1 MATEGDRGGL
11 GLLWAGRLWLPVIA
25 TVVALALLAAG
36 AVQWRQYQLLSQ
48 AVGYEDDYLQ
58 INMQRLEGE
67 YLRLR
72 LHWQHAQHDLSST
85 ADLQLAYDIFVSR
98 TDLLTL
104 PRTRGLLPNH
114 DDLDAAQRLLDAFI
128 AKADAVLGPKPSA
141 ALTADALDALEP
153 ELDTLDA
160 PLRALSLDA
169 THFMSMQ
176 VAQRNDVVRQHTVVG
191 AALTALLSLSTIGL
205 TAALVRQLRQAHR
218 RRRELEQMAATL
230 QEARTNAESASRA
243 KSAFLANMSHEI
255 RTPFHGLLG
264 MLSLLKDT
272 PLDGRQREHVNTSV
286 DSANHLLSILNDIL
300 DVSKLES
307 GSLQLAAEPT
317 DLQRLV
323 SEVDMLMRPA
333 ATVRNLGFRVRVAP
347 DVPPWAQMD
356 ATRCKQVLF
365 NLLSNAVKFTPKG
378 SVALDV
384 GVSEDA
390 SMLRFVVTDT
400 GVGIDAAAQRHL
412 FRRFSQGDD
421 SVSRRFGGSG
431 LGLEIS
437 RNLAR
442 MMGGDIEV
450 ESTPGAGAVFT
461 FTMRLE
467 TAPAPAREAPAAVA
481 PLDAD
486 APAQQPLRVL
496 VVDDLE
502 VNCVYL
508 EAVLERLGHD
518 AEFAPNGV
526 VAVEAVS
533 ARHFDVV
540 LMDLHMPEMDGI
552 VATQRIRAL
561 PGAAARVPIV
571 AVTADAFEETRQ
583 RCLHAGMN
591 DFLAKPVGI
600 DDVKRTL
607 AKLPRR
613 ATAGGDT
620 AAVAPVSSSASAS
633 APVPV
638 TARDAMPAR
647 DDDVLD
653 RATLDSL
660 LDLMP
665 RDRFVA
671 MAGGQLDDIEQSIE
685 AMRASLQQ
693 SGGLQALRQ
702 HAHRVRGGA
711 LNLGLSA
718 LARAAAELE
727 AAAIAQ
733 RGSADLEAV
742 FETLVARVEPTR
754 RALADFGATV
764 PTG

>member
-1 MATEGDRGGL
+1 M
-11 GLLWAGRLWLPVIA
+11 
-25 TVVALALLAAG
+25 VVALALLAAG
-36 AVQWRQYQLLSQ
+36 VVQWRQYRLLNQ

-58 INMQRLEGE
+58 INVQRLEGE
-67 YLRLR
+67 YLRLE
-72 LHWQHAQHDLSST
+72 LGWQRARQDPSL
-85 ADLQLAYDIFVSR
+85 AVNLQLDYDIFVSR
-98 TDLLTL
+98 ADMLSL
-104 PRTRGLLPNH
+104 PRTRRLLP
-114 DDLDAAQRLLDAFI
+114 DSDEADATQRLLDTFI
-128 AKADAVLGPKPSA
+128 TKADTLLGPKPTR
-141 ALTADALDALEP
+141 ALTSQALAELQPDLDALGS
-153 ELDTLDA
+153 
-160 PLRALSLDA
+160 PLRTMSLEA
-169 THFMSMQ
+169 NHFVSSQ
-176 VAQRNDVVRQHTVVG
+176 VARRNDLVRQHTVVG

-230 QEARTNAESASRA
+230 QEARTSAESASRA

-317 DLQRLV
+317 DLHRLV

-333 ATVRNLGFRVRVAP
+333 ATVRGLGFRVQVAP
-347 DVPPWAQMD
+347 EVPAWIQAD

-365 NLLSNAVKFTPKG
+365 NLLSNGVKFTPQG
-378 SVALDV
+378 SVGLDV
-384 GVSEDA
+384 GVSDDG

-400 GVGIDAAAQRHL
+400 GVGIDAAAQAHL
-412 FRRFSQGDD
+412 FRRFSQVDD

-442 MMGGDIEV
+442 MMGGDIDV
-450 ESTPGAGAVFT
+450 KSTPGAGAIFS

-467 TAPAPAREAPAAVA
+467 EVPAPERMPAAA
-481 PLDAD
+481 ATALDAD
-486 APAQQPLRVL
+486 PSGALPLRVL

-502 VNCVYL
+502 VNCIYL
-508 EAVLERLGHD
+508 EAVLQRLGHD
-518 AEFAPNGV
+518 AEFARNGV
-526 VAVEAVS
+526 VAVEAVA
-533 ARHFDVV
+533 ARPFDVV

-561 PGAAARVPIV
+561 PGAAAGVPIV

-600 DDVKRTL
+600 DDVKRILATL
-607 AKLPRR
+607 VRR
-613 ATAGGDT
+613 EPAPGN
-620 AAVAPVSSSASAS
+620 AAALAP
-633 APVPV
+633 APLLAAARPGVP
-638 TARDAMPAR
+638 ACD
-647 DDDVLD
+647 DDDVFD
-653 RATLDSL
+653 RSTIESL
-660 LDLMP
+660 LELMTP
-665 RDRFVA
+665 DRFVS
-671 MAGGQLDDIEQSIE
+671 MARQQLADTEQSIE
-685 AMRASLQQ
+685 AMRATLQQ
-693 SGGLQALRQ
+693 PKPQRALRQ

-711 LNLGLSA
+711 LNFGFSA
-718 LARAAAELE
+718 LARAAAALESGADAQRGPDELE
-727 AAAIAQ
+727 A
-733 RGSADLEAV
+733 LFEA
-742 FETLVARVEPTR
+742 LVARVEPAR

-764 PTG
+764 P

>member
-1 MATEGDRGGL
+1 M
-11 GLLWAGRLWLPVIA
+11 
-25 TVVALALLAAG
+25 VVALALFAAG
-36 AVQWRQYQLLSQ
+36 VVQWRQYQLLNQ

-58 INMQRLEGE
+58 INVQRLEGE
-67 YLRLR
+67 YLRLQ
-72 LHWQHAQHDLSST
+72 LGWQRARQDPSL
-85 ADLQLAYDIFVSR
+85 AANLQLDYDIFVSR
-98 TDLLTL
+98 ADMLSL
-104 PRTRGLLPNH
+104 PRTRRLLP
-114 DDLDAAQRLLDAFI
+114 DSSEADAAQRLLDTFI
-128 AKADAVLGPKPSA
+128 AKADELLGPKPTR
-141 ALTADALDALEP
+141 ALTSEALAGLQPD
-153 ELDTLDA
+153 LDVLA
-160 PLRALSLDA
+160 SPLRTMSLEA
-169 THFMSMQ
+169 NHFVSSQ
-176 VAQRNDVVRQHTVVG
+176 VARRNDLVRQHTVVG

-317 DLQRLV
+317 DLHRLV

-333 ATVRNLGFRVRVAP
+333 ATVRGLGFRVQVAP
-347 DVPPWAQMD
+347 GVPPWVQMD

-365 NLLSNAVKFTPKG
+365 NLLSNAVKFTPQG

-384 GVSEDA
+384 GVSDDG
-390 SMLRFVVTDT
+390 SMLRFAVTDT

-450 ESTPGAGAVFT
+450 ESTPGAGAVFS

-467 TAPAPAREAPAAVA
+467 TAPAPAREAPPAVA

-486 APAQQPLRVL
+486 ATVQLPLRVL

-518 AEFAPNGV
+518 AEFARNGV

-552 VATQRIRAL
+552 VATERIRAL

-571 AVTADAFEETRQ
+571 AVTADAFEETRE
-583 RCLHAGMN
+583 RCLRAGMN

-607 AKLPRR
+607 AKVPRR
-613 ATAGGDT
+613 AAAGGDT
-620 AAVAPVSSSASAS
+620 TGVVPAS

-660 LDLMP
+660 LELMP
-665 RDRFVA
+665 ADRYVA

-685 AMRASLQQ
+685 AMRTSLQEA
-693 SGGLQALRQ
+693 GGLQALRQ
-702 HAHRVRGGA
+702 HAHRVRGGS

-727 AAAIAQ
+727 AAAMAR
-733 RGSADLEAV
+733 RGDADLEAV

-764 PTG
+764 PTS